1 MHRSPLIVTHSQLLV
16 FTTLVFLKITGVTAE
31 PVVLPKAWFEPS
43 KTASELGITEFSQSP
58 ILSGSKLPRV
68 EARLGKDPLV
78 VSPLADI
85 GHYGGTIR
93 ITRNE
98 WLTFPN
104 VESPM
109 TISADMRTILPN
121 LAQSWQTSVDGRRLT
136 LTLREGIKWSDGQ
149 PLVSDDFLF
158 VFNDLWLNKEFDP
171 IPRRMAKGGRAVK
184 VDHRTFYYEFEN
196 PNPLMVNYVAQYG
209 SFMFLPKHYYQNFH
223 PGYVEKEILSK
234 RIEDLGF
241 ISWMEFIEACRRQL
255 IEESVD
261 QPTVDAFQI
270 VERTPTLARYI
281 RNPYYFKIDP
291 VGQQL
296 PYIDKIDQ
304 QIIDNKE
311 VIAAMSATGQLD
323 FSAFEL
329 KTQDIPL
336 LKLGEKS
343 GDVRVLIWNRLH
355 SSDVVIQPNY
365 NYPDKRL
372 ANLYWDHRFREAL
385 SIAINRKEMNQ
396 IIYFGQGTPSQMTA
410 HPSSA
415 MYDPQFAS
423 AYTEYDPDRANFLL
437 DSLGLLDID
446 GDGLRDYEDGEPLT
460 ITLEFVDWETPKGI
474 SLELVSLYW
483 REVGIDL
490 RLKVVDSSLQSE
502 RAQANKMQMTVW
514 HGDKVTDI
522 LLPISPLWWAPIQ
535 SGREN
540 TLWNNWVRWR
550 QTNGRLGDKPPPL
563 MIQLQEWADEMY
575 STIDNKRRTEV
586 GKKILGISA
595 ENIWTIGTVGLAPQP
610 VVISRKL
617 RGVPDKGIWG
627 WDNRWTLSYHPSTW
641 YFE

>member
-1 MHRSPLIVTHSQLLV
+1 MVRSSISVITLRVILLPV
-16 FTTLVFLKITGVTAE
+16 LVFLKIAGVTADQA
-31 PVVLPKAWFEPS
+31 VLPKAWFEPS
-43 KTASELGITEFSQSP
+43 RTASELGITKFSQSP
-58 ILSGSKLPRV
+58 ILSGLELPSV
-68 EARLGKDPLV
+68 EVRLGKDPLV

-85 GHYGGTIR
+85 GRYGGTIR

-121 LAQSWQTSVDGRRLT
+121 LAQSWQTSPDGRRLT
-136 LTLREGIKWSDGQ
+136 LTLREGIKWSDGK

-158 VFNDLWLNKEFDP
+158 VFNDLWLNDEFDP
-171 IPRRMAKGGRAVK
+171 IPRRMAKGGRAEK
-184 VDHRTFYYEFEN
+184 IDDRTFYYEFEN

-209 SFMFLPKHYYQNFH
+209 SFMFLPKHYYQHFH
-223 PGYVEKEILSK
+223 PRYVEKEMLSR

-241 ISWMEFIEACRRQL
+241 ISWMEYIEACRRQL

-291 VGQQL
+291 KGQQL

-336 LKLGEKS
+336 LKLGEQS
-343 GDVRVLIWNRLH
+343 GDIRVLIWNRLH

-385 SIAINRKEMNQ
+385 SIAINREEMNQ

-415 MYDPQFAS
+415 MYDKQFAS
-423 AYTEYDPDRANFLL
+423 AYADYDPARANFLL
-437 DSLGLLDID
+437 DALGLIDTD

-474 SLELVSLYW
+474 SLELVSIYW

-490 RLKVVDSSLQSE
+490 RLKLVDSSLQ
-502 RAQANKMQMTVW
+502 
-514 HGDKVTDI
+514 
-522 LLPISPLWWAPIQ
+522 
-535 SGREN
+535 
-540 TLWNNWVRWR
+540 
-550 QTNGRLGDKPPPL
+550 
-563 MIQLQEWADEMY
+563 
-575 STIDNKRRTEV
+575 
-586 GKKILGISA
+586 
-595 ENIWTIGTVGLAPQP
+595 
-610 VVISRKL
+610 
-617 RGVPDKGIWG
+617 
-627 WDNRWTLSYHPSTW
+627 LSLIHI
-641 YFE
+641 